1 MVNLLSGQI
10 EILQMIKNVFFDANW
25 MFFLYVIAI
34 AFFIVG
40 WKVFGTTIATVF
52 YTFTICIILFYAY
65 ISGDRLYKIFDT
77 LLNTFCGKTGI
88 MLLLLSFAY
97 LVLGLKDE
105 ETTKEYVHTVFY
117 WIITVFVSYISIFL
131 ICFGLQEI

>member
-1 MVNLLSGQI
+1 MEV
-10 EILQMIKNVFFDANW
+10 LQMIEDVFFDANW

-34 AFFIVG
+34 AFFVVG

-52 YTFTICIILFYAY
+52 YTLTGCTILFYAY
-65 ISGDRLYKIFDT
+65 MSGNKLYKTFDA
-77 LLNTFCGKTGI
+77 LLDTFCGKAGI
-88 MLLLLSFAY
+88 MLLLISFVY

-117 WIITVFVSYISIFL
+117 WIITAVVSYVSIFSV
-131 ICFGLQEI
+131 CFGFHEI